1 MQVFH
6 FVFAYVVL
14 GTVVPVYVHFQ
25 THGLINVHQIM
36 IAFFCSLNI
45 LISFWEISLG
55 RHITFINKEYL
66 RLQKK
71 FKNDEFG
78 AVTEFF
84 LMPLSIANIFSSKFW
99 SRVWSTYSLYDP
111 SYSNIQSY
119 GFFIDVGNGWSTLIP
134 SFLFM
139 MGISIE
145 IMPARALGIMGVIK
159 FYQEFY
165 GTVLYF
171 LSYMLNERY
180 RGKTVTEVALF
191 VGLSNGLWFFFPLL
205 GMYLSI
211 DMIYSDSF
219 AAFL

>member
-1 MQVFH
+1 
-6 FVFAYVVL
+6 
-14 GTVVPVYVHFQ
+14 
-25 THGLINVHQIM
+25 M